1 MTKTTPLLIALV
13 ALAGCKG
20 KRQREPTP
28 APVVEAAR
36 DAAAAAE
43 ATVDA
48 GVWPRLA
55 HLTQV
60 QPLRV
65 VTLPVKQDV
74 PRFEVGG
81 PVIAGDVA
89 VVASSQFGFAAVD
102 WRRGTLLWTKPAG
115 GHVAPPIV
123 HGGSIVMIGQC
134 LTAPTIPEGE
144 QLLGCMRIATPTGA
158 DEAYV
163 AIHGKGLDAF
173 AGAPGTQ
180 DMWNEGERSVRWR
193 RGDRAV
199 VIDVV
204 SGVARPASA
213 APPPVI
219 VSYKDHRWEVAQ
231 VEGRVIAREGT
242 REAWSTQHP
251 YTALLGAVYL
261 PEQSPMIRVANLG
274 AFAGEPEVDLLDI
287 DATGS
292 MNGQAAFPVP
302 GIGLFG
308 FATSSIGDVAL
319 AVRLDT
325 SLQHDFIAG
334 YAANALLMW
343 VYALPVIPRADP
355 VGVAIASEAVVVF
368 HDGETVT
375 VLPALLAPPTA
386 PGAARAPSQNPTP

>member
-1 MTKTTPLLIALV
+1 MNKTTPLLIALV

-20 KRQREPTP
+20 KRQREPAP
-28 APVVEAAR
+28 APVAEAPR
-36 DAAAAAE
+36 DAAATE
-43 ATVDA
+43 DATVDA

-55 HLTQV
+55 HLPQI

-123 HGGSIVMIGQC
+123 HGGSFVMIGQC
-134 LTAPTIPEGE
+134 LTAPTIPDGE

-242 REAWSTQHP
+242 REA
-251 YTALLGAVYL
+251 V
-261 PEQSPMIRVANLG
+261 
-274 AFAGEPEVDLLDI
+274 
-287 DATGS
+287 
-292 MNGQAAFPVP
+292 PVP
-302 GIGLFG
+302 GIGLLG
-308 FATSSIGDVAL
+308 ADTSSIGGVAL

-386 PGAARAPSQNPTP
+386 PGAPRPPSQNPTP